1 MYYKLYIYSKYYF
14 LQNYRTT
21 YHGVSTFLK
30 NKLKFL
36 EYDEFL
42 SISKIVVL
50 ASYFLSLMM
59 YIITLALGIAFKN
72 NQYFVYT
79 YGSILIA
86 FTLQFLLNKEYL
98 MKLSEFNFI
107 KKGRIKIPII
117 LVWWVSD
124 SFVLKLYVMSLSLL
138 LIVSNHLV
146 GFWGLIL
153 LIISALIFIN
163 RIEGL
168 TKFISVANVSYRE
181 LTYEVSI
188 RRGDRYIKSN
198 LFIIIMFEIILTL
211 VCLLVDFCVNNQY
224 AIQILFGL
232 IAVIIPAE
240 VVFISSFIRENDTL
254 TKDFWTIRYYARKL
268 KVDTSPS
275 VFKYLILNYAT
286 SLILTLLNIFFYGF
300 ISMGLIDSILITTM
314 ASLAILI
321 TARILSYRIN
331 NAALYSVEEVK
342 TMREF
347 LTTNYL
353 EDTFLLG
360 LYTIAY
366 PSLLAISIKYNSKFV
381 LMTSFC
387 VFILMLL
394 GRLYIAYSSKKRF

>member
-21 YHGVSTFLK
+21 YHGVSAFLK

-59 YIITLALGIAFKN
+59 YVFTLALVIAFKS
-72 NQYFVYT
+72 NQYFVYA
-79 YGSILIA
+79 YGSVLIA

-107 KKGRIKIPII
+107 NKGRIKIPII

-124 SFVLKLYVMSLSLL
+124 SFVLKVYVMSLSLI
-138 LIVSNHLV
+138 LIVSGQLV
-146 GFWGLIL
+146 GFLGLIL

-163 RIEGL
+163 RIKSL

-211 VCLLVDFCVNNQY
+211 VCLLVYFFVSNQY

-286 SLILTLLNIFFYGF
+286 TLILTLLNIFLYGF
-300 ISMGLIDSILITTM
+300 ISMGLIDAILITIM
-314 ASLAILI
+314 ASLAIFI

-381 LMTSFC
+381 LMTSFF
-387 VFILMLL
+387 VFILVLL